1 MEDLIKIREKIDSI
15 DDEIVKEYIERINLC
30 GMVAEEKKKTG
41 KAVSDLERE
50 RKILYRITE
59 NVPEKY
65 HTLLKELYSTIFATS
80 KAYQSSLIGS
90 ASKTKSAIDKIIE
103 GGLTDLPERAA
114 VACQGVKGAN
124 SGTAAEKL
132 FPISDLNYFKTFEG
146 VFSAVESGLCDYG
159 VLPIEN
165 STAGSVLDVYDLMKK
180 YDFHIVRTVR
190 IKIEHCL
197 AAIPGATLS
206 GIKKVVSHPQAISQ
220 CSEYIKAHKLET
232 ELGENT
238 AIAAKNVSEQEDK
251 TVAAIC
257 SPDCAALYGLQI
269 LERAVQNN
277 VNNFTRFICIGKNL
291 EIFKGSNK
299 ISVMTALSHRPGSLN
314 EMLMKFS
321 TLGLNLT
328 KIESRPIVGTDFEFM
343 FYFDFEGDITRP
355 DVLNLIA
362 ELENSSDKFV
372 FLGSY
377 KEII

>member
-30 GMVAEEKKKTG
+30 GMVAEEKKKMG

-220 CSEYIKAHKLET
+220 CSEYIKVHKLDS

-257 SPDCAALYGLQI
+257 SPDCAALYGLQTV
-269 LERAVQNN
+269 ERAVQNN

-291 EIFKGSNK
+291 EIFKGSDK

>member
-220 CSEYIKAHKLET
+220 CSEYIKSHKLDS

-277 VNNFTRFICIGKNL
+277 VNNFTRFICIAKDL
-291 EIFKGSNK
+291 EIFKGSDK

-343 FYFDFEGDITRP
+343 FYFDFEGDITRS